1 MTKVVDNMKDIS
13 SDAVALMDL
22 EGTLTYGKRKVPE
35 KAEPIHMRKLL
46 EGETSEG
53 EVEIG
58 YWSGI
63 HLLSGEPPKSYFS
76 RVRDW
81 KDNEINTEEFETKNL
96 SLWNN
101 MIQNSSFRTTG
112 EFIEWY
118 NTRFLDLRDKAEKLI
133 EMCQSKGFE
142 TGIVSHTS
150 TSLSKHAAQKLGIEY
165 VFPTW
170 MLEFDEDGFSSP
182 EKTKYAEEKSH
193 LLEDLKQTGVEQIV
207 FFGNGENDVN
217 IAQQADKSYMVENRE
232 EVDYMNLNAFTGSF
246 EQILEEF
253 QENEVAG

>member
-1 MTKVVDNMKDIS
+1 MTKVVDDVNDLS

-46 EGETSEG
+46 EGETLEG

-81 KDNEINTEEFETKNL
+81 KDNEINTEEFEAKNL

-101 MIQNSSFRTTG
+101 MIQNSSFRTT
-112 EFIEWY
+112 
-118 NTRFLDLRDKAEKLI
+118 
-133 EMCQSKGFE
+133 
-142 TGIVSHTS
+142 
-150 TSLSKHAAQKLGIEY
+150 
-165 VFPTW
+165 
-170 MLEFDEDGFSSP
+170 
-182 EKTKYAEEKSH
+182 EERIRT
-193 LLEDLKQTGVEQIV
+193 E
-207 FFGNGENDVN
+207 
-217 IAQQADKSYMVENRE
+217 R
-232 EVDYMNLNAFTGSF
+232 
-246 EQILEEF
+246 
-253 QENEVAG
+253 